1 MDVSGV
7 IPASNDENGEYD
19 RALGRFMRN
28 EIDYDE
34 FMRLT
39 GGQTIEEEMAADG
52 AGDSI
57 EDDIEEELEYATT
70 DEMQTHPV
78 KSEFSSR
85 AGKDL
90 PVHVRNL
97 MQEIVNDELG
107 ACRADALLIPAPMET
122 DESQPSTSQSGAV
135 DSSTE
140 RERIPRKLSKTMDAL
155 LGHANVIYARG
166 NTQEALTVLLEVCLP
181 ILYRQH

>member
-1 MDVSGV
+1 
-7 IPASNDENGEYD
+7 
-19 RALGRFMRN
+19 MRN

-52 AGDSI
+52 GGDSM
-57 EDDIEEELEYATT
+57 EDEE
-70 DEMQTHPV
+70 DESGTADEVQSQPI
-78 KSEFSSR
+78 KDEFTSR
-85 AGKDL
+85 AGGDL
-90 PVHVRNL
+90 PVHIRNL

-107 ACRADALLIPAPMET
+107 ACRADALPSALPMET
-122 DESQPSTSQSGAV
+122 DEPSTSQPAV
-135 DSSTE
+135 ADFSTE

-166 NTQEALTVLLEVCLP
+166 NTKEALAVLLEASSNKMSDKCASFFSSPKSSKTISSANAP
-181 ILYRQH
+181 ISF